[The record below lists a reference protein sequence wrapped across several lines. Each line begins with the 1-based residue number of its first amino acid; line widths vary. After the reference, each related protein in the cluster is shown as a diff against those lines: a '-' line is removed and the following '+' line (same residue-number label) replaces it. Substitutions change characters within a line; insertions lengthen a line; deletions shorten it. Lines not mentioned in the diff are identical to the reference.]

1 MAWTRKLYRKVPRRH
16 DGALKEYSISNKLK
30 KEKKTTDEF
39 EIMLAS
45 LTIEEVIALRL
56 ELASRTV
63 GYMMYGLPLWGAL
76 TNITRDAVLKY
87 VISASRSRTE
97 AARVLGIDRIK
108 LHKLY
113 KKFDLYSYFEE
124 K

>member
-1 MAWTRKLYRKVPRRH
+1 MVWKRKLYRKTPRRH

-30 KEKKTTDEF
+30 NEKRVTDEF

-45 LTIEEVIALRL
+45 LTLEEVIALRL
-56 ELASRTV
+56 ELASRSV

-87 VISASRSRTE
+87 VVSASRSRSE
-97 AARVLGIDRIK
+97 AARVL
-108 LHKLY
+108 
-113 KKFDLYSYFEE
+113 
-124 K
+124 